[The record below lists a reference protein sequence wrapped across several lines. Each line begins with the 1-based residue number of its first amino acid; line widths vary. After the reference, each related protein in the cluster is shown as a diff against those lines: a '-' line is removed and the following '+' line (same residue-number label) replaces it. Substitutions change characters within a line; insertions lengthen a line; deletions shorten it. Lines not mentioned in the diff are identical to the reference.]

1 MVSQFPQKDIEA
13 SIQEKR
19 NSLSTD
25 RLDMS
30 FGEVMSLYTNYEL
43 IIDPEFQRLFRWS
56 DEQKTRFIE
65 SILLGIPIPP
75 IFVAENEKG
84 QWELVDGLQRV
95 STILSFFGILR
106 KKDTNLDDEKNHW
119 SLLKGDLVE
128 DLENFTANSLPQ
140 KLSLSLKRAV
150 CRIEIIRWNSKVD
163 MRYELFNRLNTGGSI
178 LTDQEI
184 RNCIFRGKS
193 VHFNNYLKKL
203 SGNMKFINLIQPT
216 EKQESELYLE
226 ELVLRFTSLF
236 DNESGVKKNISEHMT
251 EFMKNS
257 VENSEFDFNKYET
270 LLLRVVDVLSKIG
283 PDVFKGKNGGFSA
296 SIYDVV
302 TIGIAKYIDRYE
314 KAEIS
319 VINDKIRELYHDSE
333 FISAM
338 GTASNN
344 KARINK
350 RIEIAERLFNI
361 N

>member
-1 MVSQFPQKDIEA
+1 MNKSPQKDIEA
-13 SIQEKR
+13 AIQEKR

-56 DEQKTRFIE
+56 DEQKTRFVE

-106 KKDTNLDDEKNHW
+106 KKDTKPDDEKNNW
-119 SLLKGDLVE
+119 PLLKGDLIE
-128 DLENFTANSLPQ
+128 ELDGFTSDTLPL

-150 CRIEIIRWNSKVD
+150 CRIEIIRWNSELD

-193 VHFNNYLKKL
+193 VTFNNYLKRIAEDIR
-203 SGNMKFINLIQPT
+203 FINLIQPT

-236 DNESGVKKNISEHMT
+236 DNELGVKKNISEHMT

-257 VENSEFDFNKYET
+257 VENTEFDFDKYEK
-270 LLLRVVDVLSKIG
+270 LLMRVVDVLSKIG

-302 TIGIAKYIDRYE
+302 TIGIAKYIDGYE
-314 KAEIS
+314 KVEIN
-319 VINDKIRELYHDSE
+319 VINDKIRELYNDRE

-361 N
+361 